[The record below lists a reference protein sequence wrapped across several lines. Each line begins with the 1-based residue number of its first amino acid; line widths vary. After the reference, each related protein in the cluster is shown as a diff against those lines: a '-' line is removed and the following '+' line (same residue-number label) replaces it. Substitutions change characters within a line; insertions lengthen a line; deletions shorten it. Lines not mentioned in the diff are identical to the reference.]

1 MNKFF
6 RGIKPTPSK
15 KKEGSNFSNHGA
27 MNQVLLK
34 VASLRTFIFHLR
46 SASHNSDADF
56 NEAAR
61 IFLVSQEI
69 HEWGDASD
77 MN

>member
-1 MNKFF
+1 MNKFLI
-6 RGIKPTPSK
+6 GIKPTPSNT
-15 KKEGSNFSNHGA
+15 SLNHEA

-34 VASLRTFIFHLR
+34 VASPRTFIFHLR
-46 SASHNSDADF
+46 SASHNSDAGF
-56 NEAAR
+56 NEAAS

>member
-1 MNKFF
+1 
-6 RGIKPTPSK
+6 
-15 KKEGSNFSNHGA
+15 

-34 VASLRTFIFHLR
+34 VAAPQTFIFHLR
-46 SASHNSDADF
+46 SASHNSDAGF
-56 NEAAR
+56 NEAAS

-69 HEWGDASD
+69 HEWVDASD

>member
-1 MNKFF
+1 
-6 RGIKPTPSK
+6 
-15 KKEGSNFSNHGA
+15 

-69 HEWGDASD
+69 REWGDTSD